1 MGDAGVGIQVE
12 SGIDGDLYRKVL
24 GRYPTGVT
32 LVTGMGDGEPLAM
45 VIGSCVSVSMDP
57 PLVGFLPGRD
67 SQTWPLIQASGSFCI
82 NVLSDAQE
90 DLSNAFFRKDGDP
103 WEGTGW
109 VPAASGSPA
118 IPSCLASI
126 DCSIHEVVDAGD
138 HLFVMGLITGLSH
151 VDEGSP
157 LVFLGGRY
165 GQYRQMA

>member
-1 MGDAGVGIQVE
+1 MSVQ
-12 SGIDGDLYRKVL
+12 IDGDLYRKVL

-32 LVTGMGDGEPLAM
+32 LVTGCDDGEPLAM
-45 VIGSCVSVSMDP
+45 VIGSFVSVSMDP
-57 PLVGFLPGRD
+57 PLVGFLPGKG
-67 SQTWPLIQASGSFCI
+67 SYTWPRIEASGSFCV
-82 NVLSDAQE
+82 NVLSDGQQ

-103 WEGTGW
+103 WEGTDW
-109 VPAASGSPA
+109 EPAPSGSPL

-138 HLFVMGLITGLSH
+138 HVFVMGRVEHLSH

-165 GQYRQMA
+165 GAFSQEPGLA

>member
-1 MGDAGVGIQVE
+1 MGEEEPGDAPE
-12 SGIDGDLYRKVL
+12 IDGDLYRKVL

-32 LVTGMGDGEPLAM
+32 LVTAMDGEEPMAM
-45 VIGSCVSVSMDP
+45 VIGSFVSVSMDP
-57 PLVGFLPGRD
+57 PLVGFLPGKG
-67 SQTWPLIQASGSFCI
+67 SYTWGRMEGAGAFCV
-82 NVLSDAQE
+82 NVLADDQA

-109 VPAASGSPA
+109 QPAAATGSPA

-126 DCSIHEVVDAGD
+126 DCTVHEVVDAGD
-138 HLFVMGLITGLSH
+138 HWFVMGRVVGVSH

-165 GQYRQMA
+165 GSYAEQG